1 MRVFTNTAIVAKNP
15 FVVLGTGG
23 AYRHIRHLATPAE
36 RRGRL
41 GFFDQPFVYLP
52 MLLIVVLVHLK
63 GYVPTVVKKIPDALG
78 QLIHLVSGAPGLL
91 FVMVEVFDTPAGS
104 GNSGVAH
111 LIEGFYIVVCAF
123 VYLVIWAA
131 FSVVEAAITLSPF
144 GFVDPVLKHSR
155 NLLLVTISAMS
166 EIHPV
171 LGFLAAFC
179 VFLVCLWLVH
189 FSIRCTV
196 ISLVYSFGLLGRMFG
211 FAPAGNETI
220 WAFSCWGLRGV
231 PLWSRGR
238 IRRRKTGPVFVYKRL
253 FLVWERIVPL
263 PEEMSVAVGTI
274 NPFLR
279 SAVDGQKKLLLR
291 FSPIYRRHEE
301 DLRERLGLNWV
312 VDISLQT
319 TVKRFIRSIWDGI
332 TGAIRWIWEKLTG
345 RKRVP
350 VPAGVREGDSQ
361 EPPVYAR
368 RIAKR
373 RPR

>member
-1 MRVFTNTAIVAKNP
+1 MTTCPRCSRSSPLAVVALTFALTAFFLFAGRTTAQEQPPPKDNPQDEVTLPSGQGLRETRTDGTRIVDGMRVFTNTAIVAKNP

-144 GFVDPVLKHSR
+144 GFVDPVLKRSR

-231 PLWSRGR
+231 PLCSRGR

-263 PEEMSVAVGTI
+263 PEEMSV
-274 NPFLR
+274 
-279 SAVDGQKKLLLR
+279 
-291 FSPIYRRHEE
+291 
-301 DLRERLGLNWV
+301 
-312 VDISLQT
+312 
-319 TVKRFIRSIWDGI
+319 
-332 TGAIRWIWEKLTG
+332 
-345 RKRVP
+345 
-350 VPAGVREGDSQ
+350 
-361 EPPVYAR
+361 
-368 RIAKR
+368 
-373 RPR
+373 